1 MAGGTRC
8 VVIAD
13 VVVSLCARVAHGA
26 AAVVAATVVTAAT
39 HGQLGAWEEGC

>member
-26 AAVVAATVVTAAT
+26 AAATVITAAT
-39 HGQLGAWEEGC
+39 HGQLGAYEEGC